1 MFILGEANN
10 NYIICTL
17 HLFLVKVYGTAN
29 KNEFNIQINHLT
41 RYILVKQNSLCPKY
55 KDLPIP
61 CNIYN
66 VHMWLVLGKSLK
78 YESSL
83 ALSVCESI
91 IQKAKGREERG
102 LRKYLHS

>member
-29 KNEFNIQINHLT
+29 KKELNIQLFNWVYST
-41 RYILVKQNSLCPKY
+41 SKTKY

-61 CNIYN
+61 CNI
-66 VHMWLVLGKSLK
+66 
-78 YESSL
+78 
-83 ALSVCESI
+83 
-91 IQKAKGREERG
+91 
-102 LRKYLHS
+102 